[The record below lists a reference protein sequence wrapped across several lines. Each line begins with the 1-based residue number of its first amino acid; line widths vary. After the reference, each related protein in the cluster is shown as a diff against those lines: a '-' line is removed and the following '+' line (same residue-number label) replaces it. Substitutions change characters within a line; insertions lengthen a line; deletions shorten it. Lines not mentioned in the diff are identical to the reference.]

1 MLIAAL
7 LVGMVVI
14 YYGVIFQGQLPD
26 HPALGGKNDLALHAA
41 AFFALS
47 LPLLMV
53 WPARRMRVT
62 LGLLMLAV
70 GIEVIQFGLPRR
82 NPGLDDVLAS
92 MAGVAL
98 AWALVG
104 AAAIFKGVMFA
115 QEREK
120 E

>member
-7 LVGMVVI
+7 LVGVVVI

-26 HPALGGKNDLALHAA
+26 HPALRGKNDLALHAA
-41 AFFALS
+41 AFLVLS
-47 LPLLMV
+47 MPLLMAL
-53 WPARRMRVT
+53 PARRTCVT
-62 LGLLMLAV
+62 LGLLLLAV
-70 GIEVIQFGLPRR
+70 GIEVIQVWLPRR
-82 NPGLDDVLAS
+82 NPGLDDVVAS

-104 AAAIFKGVMFA
+104 TAAILKDVSFS